1 MNKVLLI
8 ICLSLSF
15 VGCSSMNVKPTVG
28 VSVGTSL

>member
-15 VGCSSMNVKPTVG
+15 VGCSSMNVRPTVG